1 MAARVALPNNL
12 TGSTLT
18 PSSEGISGVVI
29 PPVASRPVTATPAST
44 PISASPAA
52 QPALLRPSV
61 PMAAAPIKEV
71 KIESVP
77 NVASPQVELPHPT
90 EVPKTKRTPG
100 YAFNPLNIIWL
111 ILIFLAV
118 FLILYTTK
126 INAVTDLVN
135 GDRVLNSRKL
145 IFWSVL
151 VTLIIGV
158 LGYVIMSMWKKNGNQ
173 Q

>member
-1 MAARVALPNNL
+1 MSARVALPNNL

-29 PPVASRPVTATPAST
+29 PPVASRPATATPAST
-44 PISASPAA
+44 PISASPVAL
-52 QPALLRPSV
+52 PALLRPSV
-61 PMAAAPIKEV
+61 PAAVAPVKEV
-71 KIESVP
+71 KIESSP
-77 NVASPQVELPHPT
+77 KASTPQVEQPHHVEEAKP
-90 EVPKTKRTPG
+90 KRTPG

-151 VTLIIGV
+151 VTLIIGI
-158 LGYVIMSMWKKNGNQ
+158 LGYVIMSMWKKNGSQ